1 MKKRFPYTLKELKSK
16 VRSEEDNSLD
26 GGYIRNK
33 YGNPA
38 EWDIDNIQEV
48 FLRIFR
54 LRFSLFRQCASR
66 TTFALMRKIRSSQA
80 RRFMS
85 SRGDRNLFFPIT
97 SKG

>member
-16 VRSEEDNSLD
+16 VRSEDDNSLD

-48 FLRIFR
+48 FEEYEH
-54 LRFSLFRQCASR
+54 LFGVSFEGKPENIQLNDNTLWRA
-66 TTFALMRKIRSSQA
+66 FLAYRKMLAIR
-80 RRFMS
+80 
-85 SRGDRNLFFPIT
+85 
-97 SKG
+97 